1 MPRIFKGSEST
12 LRLLIHKCNHY
23 NSISDLKIVLFTGED
38 IDNHIEVVDGINV
51 DGNMAVITLPARAF
65 NNLEEGVINYIV
77 EGVIDGDLFA
87 TERQSNYY
95 LKTPLS
101 YVVDDSLQ
109 IKDEYITENG
119 NYTIY
124 PDETYDGMSQVNL
137 FVEVPD
143 TNGSYD
149 EGYNIGRGEGYN
161 DGYAN
166 GQNDGYNSGRE
177 EVISQAESL
186 YLTENGVYEGE
197 NLYNRVEVAVDVEE
211 QYNKG
216 YEDGANAASADAIV
230 VDVTENGTIYTKYV
244 EVPEWN
250 EPLTGDDFY
259 SYAYLQDISYNT
271 GYVGDENTVF
281 EVWFKPGSFPKN
293 YGCVVGKQPV
303 YGGETDKIFKIS
315 HNYSTQYTVEYGG
328 KSHSFLINNL
338 EEWQHFKLSYADG
351 LVVNGEQIAT
361 FSNPVVYSDAT
372 FYINNNSADQ
382 TPVNGYFGMVK
393 IDDNVYIPTDVGFI
407 NRNTGEPLEIYT
419 SGYYTFYPVE
429 KPVQLD
435 NLIKQVNVKTSI
447 PALDSM
453 GIRLGYSTFTKVPE
467 SIKMSPTASYNNLFT
482 YCTSLTDISPLANW
496 DTGKVTSM
504 SNMFSNCS
512 NLTDISPLA
521 NWNTS
526 NVRTISNM
534 FSSCSG
540 LKDISALANW
550 NTSELRDIN
559 YLFQSASN
567 ITDAS
572 PMARWDTSKVTTMN
586 SLFNGCTKLTTIP
599 ALNCSSIDTS
609 YNSTAWFG
617 YSEMTALTTM
627 GGFINLKTSSTGSY
641 GLNKCPNL
649 TYESCIN
656 ILNGLY
662 DFTGNGE
669 TPASNQGKLKVHANF
684 LTAVGDEISIGT
696 NKGWTITA

>member
-124 PDETYDGMSQVNL
+124 PDGTYDGMSQVNL

-197 NLYNRVEVAVDVEE
+197 NLYNRIEVAVDIDG
-211 QYNKG
+211 QYVKG

-230 VDVTENGTIYTKYV
+230 LDATKNGTYYTKYADI
-244 EVPEWN
+244 PEWT
-250 EPLTGDDFY
+250 EPETGDDFF
-259 SYAYLQDISYNT
+259 SYALLTNNTYFNT
-271 GYVGDENTVF
+271 GYVGD
-281 EVWFKPGSFPKN
+281 N
-293 YGCVVGKQPV
+293 YSVVEFWYKHDDSILSNSLGTLIGKQGTDGV
-303 YGGETDKIFKIS
+303 DVMKIRVDTYNNAETFTMEKAGDNSKDFIISKDEWHKIRFSYEGVWVDDEKVVSYTSPIELT
-315 HNYSTQYTVEYGG
+315 NNIPFCINGSTGWEYG
-328 KSHSFLINNL
+328 
-338 EEWQHFKLSYADG
+338 A
-351 LVVNGEQIAT
+351 
-361 FSNPVVYSDAT
+361 
-372 FYINNNSADQ
+372 
-382 TPVNGYFGMVK
+382 NGYYGIVK
-393 IDDNVYIPTDVGFI
+393 IDDNTYIPTLNGYI
-407 NRNTGEPLEIYT
+407 NRDTGEPLEIKGKDYQ
-419 SGYYTFYPVE
+419 FYSIERPTCVN
-429 KPVQLD
+429 
-435 NLIKQVNVKTSI
+435 NLIKQVNVEAKINVAAEKIRFGYANFTQI
-447 PALDSM
+447 PTYFDFKDVTDWSSM
-453 GIRLGYSTFTKVPE
+453 FYS
-467 SIKMSPTASYNNLFT
+467 S
-482 YCTSLTDISPLANW
+482 SLTNLYNPTLLNAKPKSLSYCFYGCKNITDWTPLSTWDTSNTTDMGSCFSATTISDFSFIENW
-496 DTGKVTSM
+496 DT
-504 SNMFSNCS
+504 
-512 NLTDISPLA
+512 
-521 NWNTS
+521 S
-526 NVRTISNM
+526 NVKEFKYM
-534 FSSCSG
+534 LSSTVVKCP
-540 LKDISALANW
+540 A
-550 NTSELRDIN
+550 IN
-559 YLFQSASN
+559 VQGK
-567 ITDAS
+567 
-572 PMARWDTSKVTTMN
+572 TSKN
-586 SLFNGCTKLTTIP
+586 SYP
-599 ALNCSSIDTS
+599 VHS
-609 YNSTAWFG
+609 YSDIKTF
-617 YSEMTALTTM
+617 TDF
-627 GGFINLKTSSTGSY
+627 GGFLNMKWSSDDAY
-641 GLNKCPNL
+641 CLAKCPNL

-656 ILNGLY
+656 VLNALY

-669 TPASNQGKLKVHANF
+669 TPNSSQGVLKVHANF
-684 LTAVGDEISIGT
+684 LTTVGEEITIGT

>member
-95 LKTPLS
+95 LKAPLS
-101 YVVDDSLQ
+101 YVVNDGLQ

-230 VDVTENGTIYTKYV
+230 LDVTENGTVYTKFA
-244 EVPEWN
+244 EVPEWT

-259 SYAYLQDISYNT
+259 SYAKVEAIAY
-271 GYVGDENTVF
+271 
-281 EVWFKPGSFPKN
+281 K
-293 YGCVVGKQPV
+293 
-303 YGGETDKIFKIS
+303 
-315 HNYSTQYTVEYGG
+315 TQYTPNFDTKVEFWWR
-328 KSHSFLINNL
+328 KSGTVNLNVPILGITYFGVFPYFSNFYVSLNGTPTYFDINDDN
-338 EEWQHFKLSYADG
+338 WHHFQLSMKDG
-351 LVVNGEQIAT
+351 FWMDGVQIAT
-361 FSNPVVYSDAT
+361 YTGTST
-372 FYINNNSADQ
+372 YITNAKPILINGEETNVLKNSGD
-382 TPVNGYFGMVK
+382 FGMIK
-393 IDDNVYIPTDVGFI
+393 IDDNIIMPTDGGFKDL
-407 NRNTGEPLEIYT
+407 NSNELLEMYTGAGNP
-419 SGYYTFYPVE
+419 SYTFVQIE
-429 KPVQLD
+429 KPAVLN
-435 NLIKQVNVKTSI
+435 NLIKQVNVNAIIDVAKEKLKFS
-447 PALDSM
+447 
-453 GIRLGYSTFTKVPE
+453 YSTFEKTPDYLDFSKVVD
-467 SIKMSPTASYNNLFT
+467 MSY
-482 YCTSLTDISPLANW
+482 
-496 DTGKVTSM
+496 
-504 SNMFSNCS
+504 MFSN
-512 NLTDISPLA
+512 NK
-521 NWNTS
+521 N
-526 NVRTISNM
+526 
-534 FSSCSG
+534 
-540 LKDISALANW
+540 LKDL
-550 NTSELRDIN
+550 
-559 YLFQSASN
+559 SN
-567 ITDAS
+567 IKD
-572 PMARWDTSKVTTMN
+572 WDTSKVTNMCNMFGSTYCPDFSAIKDWNVSNVTNMSYMFTSN
-586 SLFNGCTKLTTIP
+586 SNITDFSFLSNWDTSKVTNMSNMLNVSSVTDLPAIDCTSVEYNKYPSTLYSNNTKLV
-599 ALNCSSIDTS
+599 NV
-609 YNSTAWFG
+609 
-617 YSEMTALTTM
+617 
-627 GGFINLKTSSTGSY
+627 GGFLNMRSKWDDSY
-641 GLNKCPNL
+641 GLSKFPNL
-649 TYESCIN
+649 TRESCIN

-669 TPASNQGKLKVHANF
+669 TPTSNQGKLKVHANF
-684 LTAVGDEISIGT
+684 LTTVGDEISIGT